1 MGHFCFGVPP
11 SAISGCI
18 CLLVLFLDFQDILS
32 GMSFGVGPIEFLST
46 DKGRMKIQDILCGV
60 YARESLAGGPIDFQS
75 FEAVDFAGNGA
86 PSFNFAHF
94 EQG

>member
-32 GMSFGVGPIEFLST
+32 GMCFGVGPIEFLST

-60 YARESLAGGPIDFQS
+60 YARESPAGGPIDFQQ
-75 FEAVDFAGNGA
+75 
-86 PSFNFAHF
+86 PLKL
-94 EQG
+94 